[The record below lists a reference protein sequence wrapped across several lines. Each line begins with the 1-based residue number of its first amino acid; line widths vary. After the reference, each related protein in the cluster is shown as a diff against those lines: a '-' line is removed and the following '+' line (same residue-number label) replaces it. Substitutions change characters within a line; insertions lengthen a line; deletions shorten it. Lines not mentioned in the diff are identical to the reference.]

1 MEKTFSLTPQQEAV
15 VTNRG
20 GNLLVAAAAGSGKT
34 KVLVDR
40 IMERICHEHQ
50 NITDF
55 LVITYTKAAATE
67 LRAKITTELS
77 KRLAANPSDKHLQ
90 NQLHLVYGAQISTVH
105 SFCANL
111 LRSYSAMAK
120 LAPDF
125 RVMEAQESRVMKAD
139 VMEDLLEHIYANLEK
154 HPNIKSFI
162 EELAFGRDDRAVP
175 AILYGV
181 YDTVQSHPWREDWVK
196 HCLSSMDV
204 SHFTDAVE
212 TPWGKYLVEN
222 AKSYI
227 RSQLPLVEM
236 AIDICNCDEAMAAAY
251 ADTLQADYR
260 KLVSIVCAKTWN
272 DIVLAKDIPW
282 ERLKPVRKTS
292 DVPELTK
299 ERIKQ
304 LRDKYKGAVKNKLQA
319 FDALSETVL
328 EDLQKTEN
336 SIKGVFELVKL
347 FTNRYGTKKLT
358 NNVVDFSDLEHLT
371 IGLLLDPKTHERTEV
386 AADICKNYCEI
397 MVDEYQ
403 DSNGVQETIFE
414 AISSGSNR
422 FMVGDV
428 KQSIY
433 RFRLADPSIFLSHYN
448 AYKSYTDAREGEPRK
463 ILLSQNFRSRPEI
476 LEATND
482 VMNSCMS
489 PLVGGINYTED
500 EALSAGRT
508 DFPEDEKISENAV
521 ELIAINMEGIA
532 HAEAEDDAEGSDID
546 SVAKID
552 IEAQYVAKRIQK
564 MLVEDT
570 IMDEETH
577 EMRPV
582 TPNDIVILMR
592 STKNS
597 APHFVKALTDLGI
610 ASKSSRNKSIMD
622 TTEIQTL
629 YAYLQIIDN
638 PGQDIPLVSVMA
650 SPLVGFT
657 ADDLADIRIN
667 SKDTSCFYEALVAYT
682 ENPEL
687 PDNHKSK
694 AFMQQLSKLR
704 SMVPYSRL
712 SDLFNELLFVT
723 DAEDVFGSLKNG
735 EQRMAN
741 VRKFADMIT
750 SFEMGGA
757 RGLFSFLCHIES
769 LIEQGEELPQ
779 ASACL
784 LEDEA
789 VTLMSVHAS
798 KGLEFPIVFLSD
810 MSRRFNISD
819 VKGTT
824 LLHPTL
830 GVGVQLV
837 EKDKGYRHPTIARTA
852 IADSILAETK
862 SEELRVLY
870 VAMTRA
876 KQRLIMTYCD
886 KLTRTMQRLFAD
898 VEYPLPATVSQ
909 SVNTPGEWVLLTALL
924 RPEAKCL
931 RKLTGRGTTEHH
943 KGKYPWNI
951 KVINANDIHSKTLT
965 MSEISESAALT
976 EDDVVLPVEELEGLD
991 TIAIQEDLSF
1001 VYPHMA
1007 AIHTPAAA
1015 TASSLG
1021 LEKKKISIR
1030 RPNFARKKGFSAAE
1044 KGTATHMF
1052 LQYADFQKCACE
1064 VDGIQNEINRLKE
1077 QKFMSDDEIGAI
1089 LVPALKTLFT
1099 SDAGKKLASIP
1110 LSKLQRE
1117 YRFSV
1122 LMPGNVIYGPEA
1134 SDDDVLLQGVID
1146 LFYIDEEGMHIVDFK
1161 TDYVDS
1167 DEVKAEK
1174 VHHYKT
1180 QLDTYAAALKEIHP
1194 DLPIASEELLFV
1206 RYGDICKV

>member
-1 MEKTFSLTPQQEAV
+1 MEKTFSLTPQQQAV

-40 IMERICHEHQ
+40 IMERICREHQ

-77 KRLAANPSDKHLQ
+77 KRLAADPGDKHLQ
-90 NQLHLVYGAQISTVH
+90 DQMHLVYGAQISTVH

-111 LRSYSAMAK
+111 LRSYSALAK

-125 RVMEAQESRVMKAD
+125 RVMETQESRVMKAD
-139 VMEDLLEHIYANLEK
+139 VMEDLLEHVYANLEK

-175 AILYGV
+175 AIVYGV
-181 YDTVQSHPWREDWVK
+181 YDTIQSHPWREEWVK

-204 SHFTDAVE
+204 SKFSDAVE
-212 TPWGKYLVEN
+212 TPWGEYLVEN

-236 AIDICNCDEAMAAAY
+236 AIDICDCDEAMTTAY

-260 KLVSIVCAKTWN
+260 KLVSIICAKTWN
-272 DIVLAKDIPW
+272 EIVLAKDIPW
-282 ERLKPVRKTS
+282 DRLKPVRKTS
-292 DVPELTK
+292 EVPELTK

-319 FDALSETVL
+319 FDAMSATVL
-328 EDLQKTEN
+328 GDLQKTES

-347 FTNRYGTKKLT
+347 FSNRYGAKKLT

-371 IGLLLDPKTHERTEV
+371 IELLLDPKTHERTDV
-386 AADICKNYCEI
+386 AKDICKNYCEI

-448 AYKSYTDAREGEPRK
+448 AYKSYTDAREEEPRK

-489 PLVGGINYTED
+489 PLVGGINYTEE

-508 DFPEDEKISENAV
+508 DFPEDESVSKDTV
-521 ELIAINMEGIA
+521 ELVAINMEEIA
-532 HAEAEDDAEGSDID
+532 SSEKEDDEDTESI
-546 SVAKID
+546 AKID

-564 MLVEDT
+564 MLREDK
-570 IMDEETH
+570 IMDEDTH

-629 YAYLQIIDN
+629 YAYLQIIDS
-638 PGQDIPLVSVMA
+638 PVQDIPLVSVMA

-657 ADDLADIRIN
+657 ADELADIRIKN
-667 SKDTSCFYEALVAYT
+667 KDSSCFYEALVSYA
-682 ENPEL
+682 ERPEL

-694 AFMQQLSKLR
+694 VFLQQLTNLR
-704 SMVPYSRL
+704 SMVSHSRL
-712 SDLFNELLFVT
+712 SDLFTELLFVT

-750 SFEMGGA
+750 AFEMGGA

-769 LIEQGEELPQ
+769 LIDQGEELPQ

-789 VTLMSVHAS
+789 VTIMSVHAS

-909 SVNTPGEWVLLTALL
+909 SVNTPGEWILLTALL

-931 RKLTGRGTTEHH
+931 RELAGRGTTEHH
-943 KGKYPWNI
+943 EGKYPWNI
-951 KVINANDIHSKTLT
+951 KVVKASDIHSKTLT
-965 MSEISESAALT
+965 MSEISESAMMT
-976 EDDVVLPVEELEGLD
+976 EDDVALPVEELDGLD
-991 TIAIQEDLSF
+991 TSAIQEDLSF
-1001 VYPHMA
+1001 IYPHQN

-1015 TASSLG
+1015 TASNLG
-1021 LEKKKISIR
+1021 LEKKKISIC
-1030 RPNFARKKGFSAAE
+1030 RPNFAKKKGFTAAE

-1052 LQYADFQKCACE
+1052 LQYADYHKCVNE
-1064 VDGIQNEINRLKE
+1064 VSGIESEINRLKE
-1077 QKFMSDDEIGAI
+1077 QRFMTDDEANAI

-1099 SDAGKKLASIP
+1099 SDAGRHLASISP
-1110 LSKLQRE
+1110 EQLQRE

-1122 LMPGNVIYGPEA
+1122 LLPGTSLFGADA
-1134 SDDDVLLQGVID
+1134 SEDDVLLQGVID
-1146 LFYIDEEGMHIVDFK
+1146 LLYIDDEGMHIVDFK
-1161 TDYVDS
+1161 TDYLES
-1167 DEVKAEK
+1167 EEMKADK
-1174 VHHYKT
+1174 AKQYKT
-1180 QLDTYAAALKEIHP
+1180 QLDTYEAALKEIHP
-1194 DLPIASEELLFV
+1194 DLSVASKTLVFV
-1206 RYGDICKV
+1206 RYGETYVL